1 MENLIE
7 HVKKA
12 ISLGDLHNKIL
23 IYPFMIMGYSNMNLQ
38 SMELR
43 NKKYKKIYKKYKK
56 KLDNINYQ
64 KEEYNEDGKDNI
76 WVCWFQGVDKAPEIV
91 KKCIE
96 SIKKYN
102 KDKNIHIIDRKN
114 FKEYVTIPKYILEKW
129 EKGVISNT
137 HFSDILRIIL
147 LIEHGGFW
155 LDATTLLTNELPKYI
170 SKRNLFMYT
179 FKNIDDISIKANSW
193 FIFSVKDNRLLKV
206 ARDLL
211 FEYWKREKRLK
222 EYFLLHFFITMAI
235 DKYPEDWKNVFWITD
250 DIAHTL
256 AYNYYKKY
264 NEEEW
269 NEITKL
275 SFIHKLTYKIDK
287 DKKIEGTFYEHI
299 IKNGE

>member
-170 SKRNLFMYT
+170 SKRNF
-179 FKNIDDISIKANSW
+179 
-193 FIFSVKDNRLLKV
+193 
-206 ARDLL
+206 
-211 FEYWKREKRLK
+211 
-222 EYFLLHFFITMAI
+222 
-235 DKYPEDWKNVFWITD
+235 
-250 DIAHTL
+250 
-256 AYNYYKKY
+256 
-264 NEEEW
+264 
-269 NEITKL
+269 
-275 SFIHKLTYKIDK
+275 
-287 DKKIEGTFYEHI
+287 
-299 IKNGE
+299 